1 MIEQEVFHGR
11 VIVYVENFD
20 PENDRH
26 FLAYEQASNRLRK
39 MGYTSGSMEGSSP
52 IGFMPGPNAFNSRM
66 VNHVPKWSKIFSD
79 LKKKLHGA
87 MVSDDWRHGRV
98 QILWWEYPIVS
109 PLDEIP
115 WECLT
120 ESEKS

>member
-20 PENDRH
+20 PESDAH
-26 FLAYEQASNRLRK
+26 FQCYERASQRLIK
-39 MGYTSGSMEGSSP
+39 LGYTSGSMERSNP
-52 IGFMPGPNAFNSRM
+52 IGFMPLRHPDGKM
-66 VNHVPKWSKIFSD
+66 INHVPKWGKIFSD
-79 LKKKLHGA
+79 QKHKLHGA
-87 MVSDDWRHGRV
+87 MISDDWREGRV
-98 QILWWEYPIVS
+98 QLVWWEYPIVS

-120 ESEKS
+120 K